1 MVRMQP
7 NHTHTVLPFAE
18 AVATGCRGRA
28 LPHLGHRVLQPDPLR
43 PSATQQSP
51 FSRTRTVDASFPAYQ
66 QVDGRSTGRK
76 QKVAAEG
83 AAAAAAAAEAA
94 TATAAASE
102 DAAARGG
109 GTSKGKAR
117 RKRRNRTEEEESSG
131 AADAGA
137 EGGAAPAPRRRR
149 GDDEFEQQ
157 LAMAVRPHPELADRK
172 EVVAV
177 GMSARE

>member
-18 AVATGCRGRA
+18 AVATGCQGRA
-28 LPHLGHRVLQPDPLR
+28 LLHLGHRVLQPDPLR

-83 AAAAAAAAEAA
+83 AAAAAAVAAAEAA
-94 TATAAASE
+94 TATAAAGE

-109 GTSKGKAR
+109 GTGKGKAR
-117 RKRRNRTEEEESSG
+117 RKSRNMTEEEEASG

-157 LAMAVRPHPELADRK
+157 LAMAVRPPH
-172 EVVAV
+172 
-177 GMSARE
+177 